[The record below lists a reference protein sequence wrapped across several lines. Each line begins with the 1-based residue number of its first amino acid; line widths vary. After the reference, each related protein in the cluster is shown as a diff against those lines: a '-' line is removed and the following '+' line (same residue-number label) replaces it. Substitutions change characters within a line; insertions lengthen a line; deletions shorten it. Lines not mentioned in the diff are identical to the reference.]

1 VSLSKAVPE
10 GGLISRFSRPSA
22 VLFLR
27 WFTTLLL
34 GGCAHS
40 LAVCSSLLWSLS
52 GIALLSPHAPRGET
66 RGDLAPPPSTQFL
79 FWVSTYAWH
88 GCLARGTLFPSKS
101 FRFVSLRC
109 VSFRFVSFRFVSLR
123 PFRFVS
129 FRFVSCRAVSFRFVL
144 FVRLFVRSRVR
155 SFGRECARV
164 LMGTGGYGGK
174 GGEALTWASW
184 VPCGS

>member
-1 VSLSKAVPE
+1 MHTLSKAVPE

-66 RGDLAPPPSTQFL
+66 RGELAPPPLPSF
-79 FWVSTYAWH
+79 FSGSAPMHCMGVWPGGPCSPRNRFVSFRCVA
-88 GCLARGTLFPSKS
+88 
-101 FRFVSLRC
+101 FRFVL
-109 VSFRFVSFRFVSLR
+109 FRFVSFRFV
-123 PFRFVS
+123 RFVS
-129 FRFVSCRAVSFRFVL
+129 FRSVSFRVVLCRFVSFCSFVCLFVL
-144 FVRLFVRSRVR
+144 AFVRSGV
-155 SFGRECARV
+155 SAR
-164 LMGTGGYGGK
+164 GF
-174 GGEALTWASW
+174 
-184 VPCGS
+184 